1 MHDSRLLLHDLKIYP
16 LVCAEEL
23 EPAAAG
29 RQLGPQVGG
38 GQEPAG
44 GGRQEQTLGQ
54 VPPSLL
60 PSHPRHQL
68 HHRRVA
74 GRAS

>member
-54 VPPSLL
+54 VPPS
-60 PSHPRHQL
+60 HPRHQQH

>member
-23 EPAAAG
+23 ESAAAG

-54 VPPSLL
+54 VPPID
-60 PSHPRHQL
+60 PRHQL